1 MQTKPY
7 DQPPATCTQCELA
20 SEKCPICK
28 SQGPHCMKYHVVIYG
43 GVGLCEWRR
52 VATLVEVM
60 STITFANHQLAE
72 YYSLK
77 HMRKKWPKVRGLTTR
92 LTITEDLFRTA
103 KQRAQQRR
111 N

>member
-20 SEKCPICK
+20 AEKCDICGAA
-28 SQGPHCMKYHVVIYG
+28 QAHCAKYHTVIFG
-43 GVGLCEWRR
+43 GVLLCEWRR
-52 VATLVEVM
+52 TAAPPAVM
-60 STITFANHQLAE
+60 EALTFANHQLAE
-72 YYSLK
+72 YYSMK
-77 HMRKKWPKVRGLTTR
+77 HMRKKWKKVRGLTTR
-92 LTITEDLFRTA
+92 LTIQPDFFLSA